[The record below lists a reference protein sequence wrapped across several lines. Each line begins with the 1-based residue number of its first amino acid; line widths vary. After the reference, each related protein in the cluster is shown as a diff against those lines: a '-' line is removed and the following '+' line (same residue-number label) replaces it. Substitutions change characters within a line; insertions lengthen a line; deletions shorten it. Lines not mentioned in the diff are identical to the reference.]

1 MYITSCNF
9 ILKNY
14 FLIQGFVCS
23 GGLGAVYVYERT
35 EEKEMFKKIK
45 EIRIPM
51 DHQSADPSLTCNQQI
66 LCIALSPSE
75 ETVVCSTNSNQ
86 LYSIPLSSADLGKVN
101 FFVYFY
107 YYLY

>member
-1 MYITSCNF
+1 MYI
-9 ILKNY
+9 
-14 FLIQGFVCS
+14 
-23 GGLGAVYVYERT
+23 YERT

-101 FFVYFY
+101 NFFDCYAFHYGLSIITVYVHSFHFVIF
-107 YYLY
+107 